1 VGVARKKTFFAKIT
15 CLFVQ
20 QGFRLRENAGK
31 LWEIAGKL
39 RVEIWKTKFS
49 SCSKNTCFFTLKSC
63 KQNRFFDF
71 NPKKVG

>member
-49 SCSKNTCFFTLKSC
+49 SCSKNTCFFYLKILQT
-63 KQNRFFDF
+63 KQVF
-71 NPKKVG
+71 